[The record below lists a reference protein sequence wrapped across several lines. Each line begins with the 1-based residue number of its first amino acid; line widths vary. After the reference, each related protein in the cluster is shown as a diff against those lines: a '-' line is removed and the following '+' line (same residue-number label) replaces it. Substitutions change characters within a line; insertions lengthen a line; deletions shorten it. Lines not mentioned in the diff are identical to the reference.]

1 MAAGNTPTELVFTS
15 GARTAAHAP
24 RFDLVPPELMEAVAN
39 RFEVGLLKYSK
50 DNWKKGI
57 SDPAFLLERAN
68 HVYEHLVKYL
78 QGDFQE
84 DSEEENLA
92 AIGWGVSVLL
102 HALARGYSIHGQ
114 TKEAEARSQNT
125 ASGF

>member
-24 RFDLVPPELMEAVAN
+24 RFDLMPPELARAVAG
-39 RFEVGLLKYSK
+39 RYELGLRKYSK

-68 HVYEHLVKYL
+68 HIYEHLLKYL
-78 QGDFQE
+78 QGDFLE

-102 HALARGYSIHGQ
+102 HALARGYSIHDQ
-114 TKEAEARSQNT
+114 TKEAEARPQNT
-125 ASGF
+125 ASRF